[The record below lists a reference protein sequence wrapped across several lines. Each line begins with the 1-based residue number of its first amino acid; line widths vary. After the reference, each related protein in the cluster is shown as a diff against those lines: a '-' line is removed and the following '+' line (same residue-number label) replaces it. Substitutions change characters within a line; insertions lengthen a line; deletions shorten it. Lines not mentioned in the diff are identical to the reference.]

1 MGANPFRLGG
11 SLDLRRL
18 TSPAPLSSTQDVVAE
33 NKAGRCWE
41 RLLNTGVSPLLAGAT
56 GHLRVSCT
64 RQIFTLLFIF
74 H

>member
-11 SLDLRRL
+11 SLDLRTL